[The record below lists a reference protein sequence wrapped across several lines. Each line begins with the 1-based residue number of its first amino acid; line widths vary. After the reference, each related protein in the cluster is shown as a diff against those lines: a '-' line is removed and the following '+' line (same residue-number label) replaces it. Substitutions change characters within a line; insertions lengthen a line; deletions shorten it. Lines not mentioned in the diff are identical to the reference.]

1 MVFERAR
8 QVAFETFLNRDRGE
22 TGRITMA
29 EMLATYTDTVLRKGG
44 GLKIAEDKFDE
55 FIEKI
60 VLLFTHLIDKD
71 LFVEV
76 FRSFLAKR
84 LLNEKSLS
92 NDNERTMIS
101 HIKMSCGPQF
111 TKKLEGMLTDL
122 SLALEETKKF

>member
-1 MVFERAR
+1 LLDKYVLMVKQCFNSDVVFERAR

-22 TGRITMA
+22 TGRVTMA

-44 GLKIAEDKFDE
+44 GFNIQEDKFDE

-60 VLLFTHLIDKD
+60 VHLFTHLIDKD

-76 FRSFLAKR
+76 FRSYLAKR

-92 NDNERTMIS
+92 HDNERTMIS
-101 HIKMSCGPQF
+101 HIKMSCGP
-111 TKKLEGMLTDL
+111 
-122 SLALEETKKF
+122 

>member
-1 MVFERAR
+1 LLDKYVLMVKQCFNSDVVFERAR

-22 TGRITMA
+22 TGRVTMA

-44 GLKIAEDKFDE
+44 GFKIQEDKFDE

-60 VLLFTHLIDKD
+60 VHLFTHLIDKD

-76 FRSFLAKR
+76 FRSYLAKR

-92 NDNERTMIS
+92 HDNERTMIS
-101 HIKMSCGPQF
+101 HIKMSCGP
-111 TKKLEGMLTDL
+111 
-122 SLALEETKKF
+122 

>member
-1 MVFERAR
+1 MVKQCFSADVVFERAR

-22 TGRITMA
+22 TGKVTMA

-44 GLKIAEDKFDE
+44 GFKIQEDKFDE

-92 NDNERTMIS
+92 HDNERTMIS
-101 HIKMSCGPQF
+101 HIKMSCGP
-111 TKKLEGMLTDL
+111 
-122 SLALEETKKF
+122 